1 MKPAR
6 NRLSW
11 GTVLGIEILS
21 GFGVLA
27 LLIALAL
34 SFGTTAIAKAK
45 MTNIWSDFRLQRAE
59 LVEQLALHGE
69 GFSVRNV
76 TISTVPTEAPVV
88 DDIEAALAFRRPTR
102 IKPEQGD
109 SSQAMQ
115 GMQKET
121 DIAGKVA
128 ADLKARL
135 FEGGRK
141 RAEAAGKNF
150 NVGIIDRSIVIG
162 LEFDSDKK
170 SYVLAIT
177 PAAIEQ
183 GIPGSLLWLCGQRQ
197 PPSGWYRLP
206 GPTGTDLPQHLL
218 FSVCR

>member
-1 MKPAR
+1 MKSTR
-6 NRLSW
+6 KFLSW
-11 GTVLGIEILS
+11 GTILGVEILS
-21 GFGVLA
+21 GFGALA
-27 LLIALAL
+27 MLIALAL

-45 MTNIWSDFRLQRAE
+45 MTNIWSDFRAQRAE
-59 LVEQLALHGE
+59 LVEQLALSGE
-69 GFSVRNV
+69 GFSVRNAM
-76 TISTVPTEAPVV
+76 IPAGQTETPVA

-102 IKPEQGD
+102 VKPEQGD
-109 SSQAMQ
+109 STQSK
-115 GMQKET
+115 GKQKET
-121 DIAGKVA
+121 DSIGLAA
-128 ADLKARL
+128 ADLKAGL
-135 FEGGRK
+135 IEGAKK

-150 NVGIIDRSIVIG
+150 NVRIVDRSVVIG
-162 LEFDSDKK
+162 MELDSDKK
-170 SYVLAIT
+170 PYVLAIT